1 MSRTLAAVAA
11 AAFVATG
18 SVSPAAAKDRLVRLT
33 LDGRPLDRPG
43 AQVALLHRGVVYAD
57 VVDLVKAFSALLTF
71 HGKAVW
77 VTVGDTY
84 AVFTAGS
91 RTATVDRYTMDLPG
105 ACFMRDGDLYV
116 PLTSFAQIAKGSVR
130 FDAAHTHADVSVDAN
145 PVR

>member
-11 AAFVATG
+11 AAFVVTG
-18 SVSPAAAKDRLVRLT
+18 TLSPADAKDRLVRLT

-43 AQVALLHRGVVYAD
+43 AEVALLHRGIVYAD
-57 VVDLVKAFSALLTF
+57 VVDLVKAFSAILTF
-71 HGKAVW
+71 HGSAVW
-77 VTVGDTY
+77 VTVGDTF

-105 ACFMRDGDLYV
+105 PCFMRGGDLYV

-130 FDAAHTHADVSVDAN
+130 FDAAHTHADLSVNAN
-145 PVR
+145 PLP